1 MSLFVR
7 MSKDDLRIILRDL
20 GSIIFIIG
28 YVLLLPLIIAYA
40 AEEQHLYLAFIYPS
54 FLAIWIGFFL
64 RKKFK
69 KSGETLLKHAMINAG
84 LAWIIISLI
93 GTFPYW
99 YYGMGLLNSYF
110 ESMSG
115 FTTTGM
121 TLISNVE
128 TLPKCILFWR
138 SLTQWI
144 GGVGVIMLFM
154 VILLQSRIVMSRFYF
169 AEGRSERI
177 KPGISSTVKVIW
189 KIYIFLTIIGISL
202 YFIAGMNFFD
212 SVNHA
217 LTTLATSGYSTKN
230 ASIASFDSIAIELV
244 AIILMLVGGISFVVH
259 FKILEGDKKELIN
272 NPEVKAFLTIIFA
285 GITLIFLNLIGE
297 GYPIERALRLAAF
310 QAVSVGTTTGY
321 SITSIDNFP
330 DFSKF
335 IFLFLMF
342 TGACA
347 GSTGGGFKVLR
358 VIILIKLGY
367 QEVMKSILPEKAV
380 VPFKLRDKIIE
391 DRDMIR
397 LAGLFFLYL
406 FALFLS
412 AMLFTLTGYKPIE
425 SISLA
430 FSSMFNIGPTLINP
444 TDWFNMGSQ
453 TKIILII
460 GMWIGRLEIFP
471 AFALISSLLI
481 ISRREKRS
489 I

>member
-1 MSLFVR
+1 
-7 MSKDDLRIILRDL
+7 
-20 GSIIFIIG
+20 
-28 YVLLLPLIIAYA
+28 
-40 AEEQHLYLAFIYPS
+40 
-54 FLAIWIGFFL
+54 
-64 RKKFK
+64 
-69 KSGETLLKHAMINAG
+69 
-84 LAWIIISLI
+84 
-93 GTFPYW
+93 
-99 YYGMGLLNSYF
+99 
-110 ESMSG
+110 
-115 FTTTGM
+115 
-121 TLISNVE
+121 
-128 TLPKCILFWR
+128 
-138 SLTQWI
+138 
-144 GGVGVIMLFM
+144 
-154 VILLQSRIVMSRFYF
+154 MSRFYF

-189 KIYIFLTIIGISL
+189 KIYIFLTIIGIFL
-202 YFIAGMNFFD
+202 YFIAGMNVFD

-230 ASIASFDSIAIELV
+230 ASIASFDSVAIEFV
-244 AIILMLVGGISFVVH
+244 AIILMLIGGISFVVH
-259 FKILEGDKKELIN
+259 FKMLEGDRKELIN
-272 NPEVKAFLTIIFA
+272 NPEVRAFLIIIFA
-285 GITLIFLNLIGE
+285 GTTLIFLNLFFE
-297 GYPIERALRLAAF
+297 GYPIDRALRLAAF

-330 DFSKF
+330 DFSKV

-380 VPFKLRDKIIE
+380 VPFKLRNKIIE

-406 FALFLS
+406 FAVFLS
-412 AMLFTLTGYKPIE
+412 TMLFTLTGYKPIE
-425 SISLA
+425 SLSLA

-444 TDWFNMGSQ
+444 TEWFNMGSQ
-453 TKIILII
+453 SKIILII